1 MEVIGFVLHAK
12 ISRKKSL
19 RATLEKRFGV
29 EYELRFYETTRP
41 RHAESLSMLALSEGC
56 DFLVAVGGDGTL
68 NEVVNAFLKSRAK
81 LTKTVALGVLPT
93 GTGNDFARG
102 VGMNCSIDQL
112 YQAIRNN
119 KPRMLDAGAMSFTRK
134 DGTVYTRY
142 FDNIADVGIGAEVV
156 ARVNGVHLRKKIL
169 GGTLTFILSAL
180 STFMTYRHKKI
191 RVSWSGQSF
200 EGKVL
205 GVVVANGTYFGSG
218 LGVAPEAKMDDGQFE
233 LIILGNVSVI
243 DYLKNFSRLRRA
255 EKINNPEVKYFRT
268 PEVSIEPD
276 RNIIVVEADG
286 EIEGHA
292 PLRYSCLPGALPF
305 LVP

>member
-1 MEVIGFVLHAK
+1 
-12 ISRKKSL
+12 
-19 RATLEKRFGV
+19 
-29 EYELRFYETTRP
+29 
-41 RHAESLSMLALSEGC
+41 MLALSEGC

-81 LTKTVALGVLPT
+81 LTKSVALGVLPT